1 MNFEQLVS
9 LLKQTHTELQRRAV
23 RSVNT
28 ALVMRNWLFG
38 WYIVE
43 YEQKGE
49 DRAKYGSRLLARLSK
64 QLTQVGIK
72 GASLTNLKLCRLF
85 YERYTQIGQ
94 TVSDQLQLRGTG
106 QTTQQQAKIP
116 PKRERSGSHEKK
128 PRMNVD
134 AVLSTAEG

>member
-9 LLKQTHTELQRRAV
+9 LLKQTHTELQCRAM

-28 ALVMRNWLFG
+28 ALVMRNWLLG

-49 DRAKYGSRLLARLSK
+49 GRAKYGSRLLARLSE

-72 GASLTNLKLCRLF
+72 GASFNQS
-85 YERYTQIGQ
+85 E
-94 TVSDQLQLRGTG
+94 
-106 QTTQQQAKIP
+106 A
-116 PKRERSGSHEKK
+116 
-128 PRMNVD
+128 
-134 AVLSTAEG
+134 

>member
-1 MNFEQLVS
+1 MNYEQLVS

-94 TVSDQLQLRGTG
+94 TVSDQLQLREAG
-106 QTTQQQAKIP
+106 QTTMQISPTVYDELIWSFYSA
-116 PKRERSGSHEKK
+116 R
-128 PRMNVD
+128 
-134 AVLSTAEG
+134 

>member
-9 LLKQTHTELQRRAV
+9 LLKQTHTELQRRAE

-28 ALVMRNWLFG
+28 ALVIRNWLFG

-72 GASLTNLKLCRLF
+72 G
-85 YERYTQIGQ
+85 Y
-94 TVSDQLQLRGTG
+94 
-106 QTTQQQAKIP
+106 P
-116 PKRERSGSHEKK
+116 
-128 PRMNVD
+128 
-134 AVLSTAEG
+134 